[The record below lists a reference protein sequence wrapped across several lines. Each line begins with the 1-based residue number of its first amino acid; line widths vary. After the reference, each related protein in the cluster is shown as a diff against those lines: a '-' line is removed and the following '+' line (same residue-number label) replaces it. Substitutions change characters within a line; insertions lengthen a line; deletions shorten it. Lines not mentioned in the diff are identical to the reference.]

1 MNTMGEHPRFVYTG
15 ALMVGLNVV
24 NRSIT
29 MMITQ
34 DGEYL
39 GTIDSTHQN
48 SVRVRNVLNVRDYE
62 QTNQVTLESMNSNSI
77 G

>member
-1 MNTMGEHPRFVYTG
+1 MGNT
-15 ALMVGLNVV
+15 
-24 NRSIT
+24 
-29 MMITQ
+29 
-34 DGEYL
+34 L
-39 GTIDSTHQN
+39 GTTLIQLDQN